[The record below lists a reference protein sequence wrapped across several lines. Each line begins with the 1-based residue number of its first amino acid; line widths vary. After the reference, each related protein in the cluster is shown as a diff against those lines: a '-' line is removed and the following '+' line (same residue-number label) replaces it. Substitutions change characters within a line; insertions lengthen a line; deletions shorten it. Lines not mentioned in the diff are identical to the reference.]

1 MISIVIDPD
10 LRYPDAD
17 EDFSPDE
24 RFPEYRF
31 EHVAQRP
38 NPVYRA
44 VRDVFVQAGL
54 DRERLGTPEWNP
66 LGEYIKPGSRVFL
79 LANFMQ
85 ERRADES
92 PEDFWSRCS
101 HAAAIRPLADYILL
115 AVGDEG
121 RVSIGN
127 AAIQFCD
134 WEAVLRDT
142 HTREVLD
149 FYASVGAP
157 VAGQDLRLKVTEATR
172 LGAVRGVERRD
183 ESDGVLVRLDGDS
196 LFAELD
202 DRDPRYRVMN
212 YDPRRTQSFHE
223 GGRHGYVI
231 NRHILEADVI
241 VSAVKLKTHE
251 KTGLTCALKGMVGTV
266 AHKDSLPHHRYGPPE
281 AGGDEYPSAN
291 AELARVATAVHEAV
305 QKTEPDTRLGSSL
318 RVGYKVLRRG
328 IRPWTPVTEGAWHGN
343 DTTWR
348 MVLDLARIVTYADA
362 AGVLH
367 DTPRRRSLVL
377 TDGVIGGEGDGPYMS
392 TAVHSGILAFA
403 DDLAAA
409 DHVNAILMGFDPD
422 RMPMVRES
430 ARLERYPLTHGRPAC
445 SAR

>member
-10 LRYPDAD
+10 LRYPDAAD
-17 EDFSPDE
+17 NFSPDE

-44 VRDVFVQAGL
+44 VREVFVQAGL
-54 DRERLGTPEWNP
+54 DAERLGTPLWNP

-121 RVSIGN
+121 SLSIGN

-134 WEAVLRDT
+134 WDAVLRDT

-157 VAGQDLRLKVTEATR
+157 VAGQDLRLKVTEATH
-172 LGAVRGVERRD
+172 LGAVRGVERRE

-202 DRDPRYRVMN
+202 DRDPRFRVMN

-223 GGRHGYVI
+223 RGRHGYVI

-291 AELARVATAVHEAV
+291 AGLARLATAVHEAV

-362 AGVLH
+362 AGVMH
-367 DTPRRRSLVL
+367 DTPCRRSLVL
-377 TDGVIGGEGDGPYMS
+377 TDGVIGGEGEGPYMS
-392 TAVHSGILAFA
+392 TAVHSGIIAFS
-403 DDLAAA
+403 DDLSAA
-409 DHVNAILMGFDPD
+409 DHVNAILMGFDPG
-422 RMPMVRES
+422 RMPIGQGVGPAGEVP
-430 ARLERYPLTHGRPAC
+430 ADAGRPA
-445 SAR
+445 